1 MCRQTGN
8 AAQQPLHG
16 HLQSRGGSLQE
27 ALPLPALVAPALA
40 AANAEQ
46 TYLRWK
52 AVIHYMPSS
61 SAAAARGPDFAAAK
75 WLQNQMAYRAGAAH
89 VGNDQ
94 GAYSTLCCKSLL
106 ETSDAGRPDAVQE
119 RCNCCVW
126 YECCS
131 ACQAHTR
138 THGPTTN
145 TPLGVCPRLQK
156 THCRVQALSFLTCLW
171 Q

>member
-8 AAQQPLHG
+8 AAQRPLYG
-16 HLQSRGGSLQE
+16 HVQSRGGSLQE

-61 SAAAARGPDFAAAK
+61 SAAAAQGPDFAAAK
-75 WLQNQMAYRAGAAH
+75 WFRNQMAYRAGAAH

-94 GAYSTLCCKSLL
+94 GAHATLCCKCLL
-106 ETSDAGRPDAVQE
+106 EPSDAERPDSVQE
-119 RCNCCVW
+119 TSN
-126 YECCS
+126 
-131 ACQAHTR
+131 
-138 THGPTTN
+138 
-145 TPLGVCPRLQK
+145 
-156 THCRVQALSFLTCLW
+156 
-171 Q
+171 

>member
-8 AAQQPLHG
+8 AAQRPLHG

-52 AVIHYMPSS
+52 AVIHYMPSN
-61 SAAAARGPDFAAAK
+61 SAAAAQGPDFAAAK
-75 WLQNQMAYRAGAAH
+75 WLRNQMAYKAGAAH

-94 GAYSTLCCKSLL
+94 GAYIASCCKCLL
-106 ETSDAGRPDAVQE
+106 ETSDAERPDSVQE
-119 RCNCCVW
+119 TSDCCVRH
-126 YECCS
+126 ECCS
-131 ACQAHTR
+131 ACQAHMII
-138 THGPTTN
+138 HGSTTN
-145 TPLGVCPRLQK
+145 TPVGVCPRLQK
-156 THCRVQALSFLTCLW
+156 TH
-171 Q
+171 

>member
-1 MCRQTGN
+1 MCRQNGN
-8 AAQQPLHG
+8 AAQRPLQG
-16 HLQSRGGSLQE
+16 HLQSCGGNLQE

-40 AANAEQ
+40 AANDEQ

-75 WLQNQMAYRAGAAH
+75 WFRNQMAYRAGAAH

-106 ETSDAGRPDAVQE
+106 DTSDTGRPDTVQE
-119 RCNCCVW
+119 TRNCCVW
-126 YECCS
+126 YELCS
-131 ACQAHTR
+131 ACQAHMR
-138 THGPTTN
+138 THGSTTN

-156 THCRVQALSFLTCLW
+156 TQFRLQALSFLTCLR